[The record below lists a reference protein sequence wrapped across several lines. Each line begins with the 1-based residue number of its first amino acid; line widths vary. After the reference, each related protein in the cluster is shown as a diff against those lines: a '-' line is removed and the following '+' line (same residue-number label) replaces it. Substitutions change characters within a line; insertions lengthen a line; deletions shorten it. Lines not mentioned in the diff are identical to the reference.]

1 MFQEAYSVS
10 DDIYKSIGETL
21 VAIAPADAETVE
33 VDAEISPEGDH
44 CKLLFDYTDVSGQK
58 KWFLPTTAK
67 VDSDLLKQLVKLRL
81 FFDETTFIRATS
93 HG

>member
-1 MFQEAYSVS
+1 
-10 DDIYKSIGETL
+10 
-21 VAIAPADAETVE
+21 VE

-44 CKLLFDYTDVSGQK
+44 CKLLVDYTDVSGQK

-81 FFDETTFIRATS
+81 FFDENNFYSGNKPWVGCLIVVNLRKAKTQIEFRYDQ
-93 HG
+93 